1 MVDLKRLQERIERE
15 RRELNKLA
23 EQYGILDW
31 RTLRKSQEIDLMV
44 NDYNKQTQN
53 KKPTA

>member
-1 MVDLKRLQERIERE
+1 MVDLKGLQERIERE

-31 RTLRKSQEIDLMV
+31 RTLGKSQEIDLMV